1 MHLHIN
7 TRSMMTSSEANDQ
20 SPKDLN
26 NHRTIINR
34 KMLYCK
40 RPSWISQLR
49 VEVKKTKKLHRRWTD
64 ILRTCGASKNSY
76 LHFVLVATGKGPVQ
90 PVAVAANGQGDWTS
104 SSISGKKVTIFKTQ
118 KFANPQDMRSRN
130 DRDDK

>member
-7 TRSMMTSSEANDQ
+7 TQSMMTSSEANDQ

-26 NHRTIINR
+26 NHRIIINR

-49 VEVKKTKKLHRRWTD
+49 VEVKKNKKTPQEMDGHPTD
-64 ILRTCGASKNSY
+64 LWS
-76 LHFVLVATGKGPVQ
+76 F
-90 PVAVAANGQGDWTS
+90 
-104 SSISGKKVTIFKTQ
+104 Q
-118 KFANPQDMRSRN
+118 KFLSALRPGSNWKRACTASRGGS
-130 DRDDK
+130 